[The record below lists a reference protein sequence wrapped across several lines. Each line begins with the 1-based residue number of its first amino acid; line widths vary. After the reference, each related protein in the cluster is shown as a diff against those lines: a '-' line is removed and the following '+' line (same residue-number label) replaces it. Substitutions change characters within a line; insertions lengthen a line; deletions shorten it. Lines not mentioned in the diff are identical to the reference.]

1 MQCIAFL
8 LECNIYQTSLVIL
21 EGRSMGNALTSVNS
35 SLLEQLARLFL
46 PGASTNGK
54 RLHLHRSALLD

>member
-1 MQCIAFL
+1 MFAK
-8 LECNIYQTSLVIL
+8 E
-21 EGRSMGNALTSVNS
+21 

-54 RLHLHRSALLD
+54 RLRLHPSALLDLRHQSNELIRLAPINIREIFQSDILVYK